1 MDNKDIP
8 IRLDLPKSVH
18 DELAKLRG
26 GKKPNAE
33 RILIEWSEEK
43 AKENGK

>member
-8 IRLDLPKSVH
+8 IRLDLPKSTH

-33 RILIEWSEEK
+33 SILIKWAEEK
-43 AKENGK
+43 AKENGQ